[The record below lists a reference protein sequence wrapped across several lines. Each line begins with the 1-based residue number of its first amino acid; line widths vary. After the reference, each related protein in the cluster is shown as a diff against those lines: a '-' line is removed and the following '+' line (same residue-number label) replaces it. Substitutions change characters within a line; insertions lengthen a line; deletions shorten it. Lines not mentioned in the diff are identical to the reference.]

1 MGAFTELL
9 KSDHRQGTSS
19 APVVHDPARQIACDP
34 DALYGG
40 WMEAKDVFEFLT
52 RLQQSGELD
61 PAKAPLRITLEFG
74 LPKSEEAKLFD
85 QWNETRVTQPD

>member
-1 MGAFTELL
+1 
-9 KSDHRQGTSS
+9 
-19 APVVHDPARQIACDP
+19 
-34 DALYGG
+34 
-40 WMEAKDVFEFLT
+40 MEEKDVFEFLT

-74 LPKSEEAKLFD
+74 LPKSEAAKLFD